1 MIMLC
6 CKWKCCLLG
15 RAYYIELTY
24 WTFYTHMSQN
34 GNFLL
39 IVYASICVVVLLCCW
54 MRCTTWIGSFL
65 IYMLVQLCYFMCPC
79 SCGTTICM
87 QYILIIYGMSFVG
100 QPRVAMSNITS
111 SRNCIAYTSSKY
123 FNWRNS
129 YPLVTIRGVQ
139 KNDPY
144 QLGPLWQMTPSLGLF
159 IK

>member
-1 MIMLC
+1 MKMLFAWEGLLHRVNILNILHTYESKWQFSVDCICLDMC
-6 CKWKCCLLG
+6 CC
-15 RAYYIELTY
+15 
-24 WTFYTHMSQN
+24 
-34 GNFLL
+34 
-39 IVYASICVVVLLCCW
+39 CVVVLLCCW

-87 QYILIIYGMSFVG
+87 QYVLIIYGMSFVG